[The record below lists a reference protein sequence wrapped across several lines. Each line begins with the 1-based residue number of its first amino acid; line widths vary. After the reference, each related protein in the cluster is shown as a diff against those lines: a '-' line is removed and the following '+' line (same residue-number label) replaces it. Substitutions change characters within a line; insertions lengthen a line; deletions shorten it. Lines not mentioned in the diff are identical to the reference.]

1 MVFSS
6 TYSSAAVKLGIR
18 RKMVNGMFHKLKIE
32 KGANLQQKIFYCS
45 VFPDPRKWKF
55 QTSFD
60 GLFSEAKGLYT
71 MAWYPCCGR
80 GLGKRGHKQLEI
92 LPFNYGFHLV
102 ILHLFSNLLWA
113 VIPWIQILAQLT
125 GWFSV
130 LNVSSSW
137 ISPHWLACL
146 LTWLWHQSENLTS
159 SLHLSLP
166 PSGSVTFPG
175 CLDPRP
181 DTGCPGRA
189 YGHIEGRASGQRSGG
204 WGGSGS
210 LTAPGPCEAGGQ

>member
-146 LTWLWHQSENLTS
+146 LTWLWHQSEDLTS
-159 SLHLSLP
+159 SLHLSRLP
-166 PSGSVTFPG
+166 WSKARYGMSRKSLWSHRRPCQWAEVWGVRRKWKSNCTGSLWSRGSVDSTVRFP
-175 CLDPRP
+175 
-181 DTGCPGRA
+181 A
-189 YGHIEGRASGQRSGG
+189 
-204 WGGSGS
+204 
-210 LTAPGPCEAGGQ
+210 